1 MSDTII
7 KRSMFVFVDHQSPSA
22 IDRVN
27 HDFMHT
33 ENNLT
38 HTFIFVCR
46 LLCFDTTTT
55 TTMITITTTTT
66 VDDMGSRIDELEK
79 SIGDLM
85 TQAGIQEENQSDEKQ
100 K

>member
-1 MSDTII
+1 M
-7 KRSMFVFVDHQSPSA
+7 M
-22 IDRVN
+22 
-27 HDFMHT
+27 
-33 ENNLT
+33 
-38 HTFIFVCR
+38 
-46 LLCFDTTTT
+46 
-55 TTMITITTTTT
+55 TITTTTT